1 MEVIDLQVSD
11 RSLRGSAAAEC
22 KQGQGDG
29 DGTWGR
35 PKAGVGAPVH
45 EALGDRSKFGGGFFG
60 EMRIPKQQRRRFGV
74 IFLVVE
80 RG

>member
-1 MEVIDLQVSD
+1 MEGIDLQGSD
-11 RSLRGSAAAEC
+11 RSVRGSAEADRQ
-22 KQGQGDG
+22 KGQGYG

-60 EMRIPKQQRRRFGV
+60 ETRIPKQQRRRSGV
-74 IFLVVE
+74 IFLVVDRE
-80 RG
+80 